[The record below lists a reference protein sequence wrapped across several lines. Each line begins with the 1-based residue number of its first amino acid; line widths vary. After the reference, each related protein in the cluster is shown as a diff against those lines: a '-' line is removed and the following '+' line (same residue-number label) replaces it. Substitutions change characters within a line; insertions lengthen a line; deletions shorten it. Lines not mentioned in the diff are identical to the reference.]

1 MSKSSS
7 IKEAVKRINAWRSG
21 ELDLSSL
28 GLFEIPDELFKTKKL
43 YASLESLRLNGNQ
56 LSSLPILLDPKSRL
70 SREMKVLSLPI
81 TVILAPDGT
90 EIARMKG
97 DADWF
102 SDSAQNIVEALLTE

>member
-43 YASLESLRLNGNQ
+43 YASLESLGLNGNQ
-56 LSSLPILLDPKSRL
+56 LSSLPDTWAADQP
-70 SREMKVLSLPI
+70 
-81 TVILAPDGT
+81 
-90 EIARMKG
+90 EIALPPRQSAEQLAG
-97 DADWF
+97 VTWAADQPGI
-102 SDSAQNIVEALLTE
+102 A